1 MLIIFNVHVNVQEL
15 RNVHLTLN
23 YDVAKIKKNN
33 NRHLNTKQHPNRIL
47 KFLRRSFLTFQT
59 ILSIIN
65 LIGESLTSF
74 EYRANQ

>member
-15 RNVHLTLN
+15 RNVHLTLK
-23 YDVAKIKKNN
+23 YDVTKKKNN